1 MKVVNQVLTTNDYS
15 LFKIIKGN
23 RDVNKL
29 HIKRLVDSFRDEYLL
44 TPLIINQN
52 YEIIDGQH
60 RYHAAKELG
69 LPINFIICN
78 DYSLKQVQLLNTNM
92 KNWKK
97 IDYLNTFCD
106 LGYEHYL
113 KFRNFLQTY
122 PDFFLETAIA
132 FLTNKTGHNNHKSLS
147 LFKSDTNKK
156 GSYIIRTFENGDFE
170 IHDYKLACINA
181 EKILQIKALYD
192 GYNRRTFVLTML
204 NLFKHENY
212 NHNQFLQKLK
222 LNPSALKDC
231 NTVAQYKELI
241 EEIYNYKS
249 REKVNLRF

>member
-44 TPLIINQN
+44 TPLIVNQN

-60 RYHAAKELG
+60 RFHAAKELG
-69 LPINFIICN
+69 LSINFIICN

-113 KFRNFLQTY
+113 KFRNFLQT
-122 PDFFLETAIA
+122 
-132 FLTNKTGHNNHKSLS
+132 
-147 LFKSDTNKK
+147 
-156 GSYIIRTFENGDFE
+156 
-170 IHDYKLACINA
+170 
-181 EKILQIKALYD
+181 
-192 GYNRRTFVLTML
+192 
-204 NLFKHENY
+204 
-212 NHNQFLQKLK
+212 
-222 LNPSALKDC
+222 
-231 NTVAQYKELI
+231 
-241 EEIYNYKS
+241 
-249 REKVNLRF
+249 

>member
-106 LGYEHYL
+106 LGYEDYL

-122 PDFFLETAIA
+122 PDFSLDSAISL
-132 FLTNKTGHNNHKSLS
+132 LTNKIGNDKQKSS
-147 LFKSDTNKK
+147 YLFKSDTNKD
-156 GSYIIRTFENGDFE
+156 GTYMIRSFENGDFK
-170 IHDYKLACINA
+170 IHNYKLACVYA
-181 EKILQIKALYD
+181 EKMLEIKPLYD
-192 GYNRRTFVLTML
+192 GYNRRTFVLAML

-212 NHNQFLQKLK
+212 NHAQFLQKLK
-222 LNPSALKDC
+222 LNPSALIDC
-231 NTVAQYKELI
+231 NNITQYKEVI
-241 EEIYNYKS
+241 EEIYNYRS